1 MQSRAGCGIT
11 ICEVMS
17 MKLATALAERH
28 DLQHRLTELRQRL
41 EQNARVQEGDTPA
54 EEPAALLQ

>member
-1 MQSRAGCGIT
+1 
-11 ICEVMS
+11 

-28 DLQHRLTELRQRL
+28 DLQRRLTELRQRL